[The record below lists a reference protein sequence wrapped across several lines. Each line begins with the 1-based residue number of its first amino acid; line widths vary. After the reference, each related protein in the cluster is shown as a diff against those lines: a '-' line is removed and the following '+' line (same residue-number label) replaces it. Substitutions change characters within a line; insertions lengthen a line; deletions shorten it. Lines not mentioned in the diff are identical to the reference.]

1 MPEITHERT
10 GQLLKAA
17 LAALA
22 ANDGQLG
29 SSDVVARVGETI
41 DPPFTP
47 HELARLE
54 KTKQIR
60 WQALLHTQSVLLQ
73 KAGWLRK
80 DGGIWYLTDG
90 GREAL
95 QLDPADLYETA
106 VSKYQD
112 WQRQRQTRADPQ
124 LLETAREAHH
134 FWGIHAGRTG
144 DADELFL
151 KSGVMAIGWASLGD
165 PSRFGTDQEAL
176 KAALAASYPDI
187 KPAGIPIS
195 AAQIFKFIHRIRIND
210 LVVYPSKIGIVH
222 IGRVTGE
229 YRHDPAASAGYPNQR
244 AVTWLKA
251 VPRSALSIPA
261 QREISANPSLF
272 QIKNNT
278 LEFQGILGSSTQP
291 ASARRS
297 WIFQANPAY
306 YDIDASIRE
315 LREMTWLVTSHRAE
329 INSGDRVFIWRA
341 GPSAA
346 IVATATTTSQPIDIE
361 EEPAMRRYV
370 RDAEKFEGIK
380 LRTRL
385 RIDRALDAPIT
396 KAAVKAVPDLQRLQ
410 ILAAPQGTNFPV
422 TEGEALALEAM
433 LDGGVESGAGDPSEL
448 VQAAQRDF
456 DSAGLLFDE
465 SDLHRLAAALL
476 AKRFVILSGLSGS
489 GKTRIAQAFA
499 AWLDNDR
506 ALTGS
511 ALIAVGPDWTSTDSA
526 LGYLNA
532 LDTSQYKRTALLNL
546 LLRADGDPTKPYF
559 LLLDEMNLSHVERYF
574 ADVLSAM
581 ESGGKIHLHDMK
593 APVGGVPPEFDFP
606 QNVFVVGTVNV
617 DETTYMFSPKVLD
630 RANVLEFRSGPAKL
644 QSYLANP
651 RPVTISKLS
660 GGGARFARVLLARAA
675 SEPELPS
682 DVREMAQLEL
692 LMFYE
697 VLAEFGLEFAFRTA
711 REVLRFV
718 AFHRELGGAGW
729 ELDTALDAQVV
740 QKLLPRLHGSRQR
753 LEPVLTALGILC
765 HRPRTW
771 DTGDPLAPQLLNR
784 AELLEA
790 AKEGSGVSG
799 GEPED
804 ISEAKY
810 PLEDASFPVS
820 FEKIRRMLDN
830 VQRNGFTSF
839 AEA

>member
-10 GQLLKAA
+10 GQLLRAA

-22 ANDGQLG
+22 ENDGQLG
-29 SSDVVARVGETI
+29 SGEVVARVGDSI
-41 DPPFTP
+41 DPAFTP

-54 KTKQIR
+54 KTKQVR

-80 DGGIWYLTDG
+80 DGGVWYLTDA

-106 VSKYQD
+106 IVKYQD

-151 KSGVMAIGWASLGD
+151 KSGVMAIGWAMLGD
-165 PSRFGTDQEAL
+165 PSRFGRDQEAL
-176 KAALAASYPDI
+176 KAALAASHPDI

-210 LVVYPSKIGIVH
+210 FVVYPSKIGVVH
-222 IGRVTGE
+222 IGRVTGD
-229 YRHDPAASAGYPNQR
+229 YRYDPALSTGYPNQR
-244 AVTWLKA
+244 AVDWLKT
-251 VPRSALSIPA
+251 VPRAALSTPA

-272 QIKNNT
+272 QIRNNT
-278 LEFQGILGSSTQP
+278 LEFQSILGGSAQP
-291 ASARRS
+291 VSARRS
-297 WIFQANPAY
+297 WIFQANPLY
-306 YDIDASIRE
+306 YDIDASIRDV
-315 LREMTWLVTSHRAE
+315 REMTWLVTSHRAE
-329 INSGDRVFIWRA
+329 INSGDQVFIWRA

-346 IVATATTTSQPIDIE
+346 IVATATTITQPIDIE

-370 RDAEKFEGIK
+370 RNEEKFEGIK
-380 LRTRL
+380 TRARL
-385 RIDRALDAPIT
+385 RIDSVLDPPIT
-396 KAAVKAVPDLQRLQ
+396 KAEVKAIPELQRLQ

-422 TEGEALALEAM
+422 TDDEARALRAM
-433 LDGGVESGAGDPSEL
+433 LDGGAESGSGDPSEL
-448 VQAAQRDF
+448 VPAAHLDF
-456 DSAGLLFDE
+456 ESAGLLFDE
-465 SDLHRLAAALL
+465 SDIHRLAAALL

-499 AWLDNDR
+499 AWLDSDK
-506 ALTGS
+506 ALLRS

-546 LLRADGDPTKPYF
+546 LLKADDDPAKPYF

-593 APVGGVPPEFDFP
+593 AAVTGVPPELDFP
-606 QNVFVVGTVNV
+606 RNVFVVGTVNV

-644 QSYLANP
+644 QSYLVNP
-651 RPVTISKLS
+651 RPVDIAKLS
-660 GGGARFARVLLARAA
+660 GAGARFASVFLARAA
-675 SEPELPS
+675 SEPELPPEI
-682 DVREMAQLEL
+682 RELAQVEL

-711 REVLRFV
+711 REVIRFV

-729 ELDTALDAQVV
+729 DFDTAFDAQVV
-740 QKLLPRLHGSRQR
+740 QKILPRLHGSRQR
-753 LEPVLTALGILC
+753 LEPILTALGILC
-765 HRPRTW
+765 HMPRTW
-771 DTGDPLAPQLLNR
+771 DTGDSLAPQLLNR

-790 AKEGSGVSG
+790 AKEGSGISG

-810 PLEDASFPVS
+810 PLEDATFPVS